1 MLPIVR
7 FGLLVCAFTVSASAG
22 ADTPIRDTQ
31 YGTNGVAHLAFD
43 IGGQNA
49 DVPRTSILLPDG
61 SLLLGGVADVKYVQG
76 VGDYPQAVL
85 GKFTPAGVPDANFGN
100 GGRVTLT
107 LVPQDGWGDLGD
119 LAPAPNNGLYVGG
132 TYTTVVNVLP
142 PYFLSFGLLKSDGS
156 PDPGFNLSGY
166 RNIGANAFVSDATN
180 AGLMRIWPLP
190 GGKLLGLAFVGKAS
204 SYCAGVVRLK
214 SDGSTDTTFAAP
226 NGLACYTSDSPTPIF
241 LPLDM
246 IVIAGDKILIAGI
259 ATHGN
264 DSNNGD
270 MAVLRLLDDGTVDD
284 TFGNHGWAF
293 VGFDLGG
300 ALGDEADAIAVD
312 SQGRIVLAGVVQNTS
327 SYDMGIA
334 RLLDTGQPDPGFGAG
349 GRVVVPFN
357 IGDDNEDHATSITVL
372 PGDGLIIGGYLD
384 GAVDVPYASP
394 TTTLHDSF
402 PAIVR
407 LKQNGAIEP
416 FFGNNG
422 RFVQPIPN
430 SGYLDV
436 LMGRTYRAPTSG
448 DYYYMAGSALKADG
462 SGPDFGAA
470 RLIVPIF
477 QSTFSEQ
484 LTQ

>member
-7 FGLLVCAFTVSASAG
+7 FGLLVCALTAAAEAG
-22 ADTPIRDTQ
+22 AGTPIRDTH

-43 IGGQNA
+43 IGGQEA
-49 DVPRTSILLPDG
+49 DVLRTSILLPDG
-61 SLLLGGVADVKYVQG
+61 SLLVGGVADVKYVQG
-76 VGDYPQAVL
+76 VGDYPQAVI
-85 GKFTPAGVPDANFGN
+85 GKFTPAGVPDSNFGN

-119 LAPAPNNGLYVGG
+119 LAPAPNNGIYVGG
-132 TYTTVVNVLP
+132 TYTSAVNVLP

-156 PDPGFNLSGY
+156 PDPAFNISGY
-166 RNIGANAFVSDATN
+166 RSIGANAFVSDATN
-180 AGLMRIWPLP
+180 AAVMRILPLP
-190 GGKLLGLAFVGKAS
+190 GGKLLGLAFVSKAG
-204 SYCAGVVRLK
+204 SYCAGVIRLK

-241 LPLDM
+241 LPFDM
-246 IVIAGDKILIAGI
+246 VVIAGGKILIAGL
-259 ATHGN
+259 AAHGN
-264 DSNNGD
+264 DSSNY
-270 MAVLRLLDDGTVDD
+270 MAVLRLLEDGTVDD
-284 TFGNHGWAF
+284 AFGDHGWAF
-293 VGFDLGG
+293 VAFDLGG

-312 SQGRIVLAGVVQNTS
+312 SQGRIVLAGVVKNTS
-327 SYDMGIA
+327 SFDMGIA

-372 PGDGLIIGGYLD
+372 PGDGLIIGGYLN
-384 GAVDVPYASP
+384 GAVDVPYSSP
-394 TTTLHDSF
+394 VATLHDSF

-407 LKQNGAIEP
+407 LNQNGTIEP
-416 FFGNNG
+416 YFGNNG
-422 RFVQPIPN
+422 RFVQAIPN

-436 LMGRTYRAPTSG
+436 LMGRAYRSPTNG
-448 DYYYMAGSALKADG
+448 DYYYIAGSALKADG

-477 QSTFSEQ
+477 KSDFSEQ